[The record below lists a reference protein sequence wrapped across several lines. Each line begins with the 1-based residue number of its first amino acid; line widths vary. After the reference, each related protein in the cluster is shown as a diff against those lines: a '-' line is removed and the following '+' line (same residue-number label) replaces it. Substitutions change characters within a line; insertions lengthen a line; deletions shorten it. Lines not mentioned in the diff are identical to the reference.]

1 MTAHTTQPAP
11 KLVRALGLRDLV
23 LFNLVA
29 VLGLRHLGTTAKF
42 GPGSL
47 LMWLI
52 AAVFFFIP
60 QGLAVIELS
69 SRFPKEGGIYFWTKH
84 ALGEGNGFL
93 CGWCYWINN
102 VLYYPNLLISAAVI
116 ATFISGNDGNGL
128 SDNWT
133 YVLAVT
139 LGTLWIAVLIN
150 IVGVGTGKWLQNAG
164 GIGTYIPGL
173 ILILL
178 GIHGAMTAPP
188 ANEFSVATL
197 KPDLN
202 NLPALNL
209 LASIAFAFAGL
220 ELASTMAAE
229 VEHPRRNLPRSI
241 FISGPLIAIVYII
254 GTAAVLWCVPNKDI
268 NVVSGFLQAIKA
280 GANNISPTL
289 GWVAALCAALYTI
302 GNLGSVGAWLIG
314 PARVAFVIG
323 LDRYFPKSFG
333 AVHPRWHTPYVA
345 ILVQAALATIF
356 LLLSVL
362 GKGTHV
368 EDVYLI
374 LLDTQILI
382 YFIPYLY
389 LFVVF
394 LIHRQRGEN
403 STEVV
408 LAPGGSIAGW
418 LTGLSGMLTTLFAMI
433 IATIPP
439 PDMGSPLLFRLKVI
453 GGALGFVVFGG
464 FIYWCARLRRSKRVE
479 AEH

>member
-1 MTAHTTQPAP
+1 MPAETTQTTP
-11 KLVRALGLRDLV
+11 KLVRALKLRDLI

-47 LMWLI
+47 LMWCI
-52 AAVFFFIP
+52 AAVFFFVP

-69 SRFPKEGGIYFWTKH
+69 SRFPKEGGIYFWTKR
-84 ALGEGNGFL
+84 ALGEGHGFL
-93 CGWCYWINN
+93 CGWCYWVNN

-116 ATFISGNDGNGL
+116 ATFMFGKNASGL
-128 SDNWT
+128 SDNWM
-133 YVLAVT
+133 YVLPVT

-173 ILILL
+173 ILISL
-178 GIHGAMTAPP
+178 GAYGATTAPP
-188 ANEFSVATL
+188 ANELNLATL
-197 KPDLN
+197 KPDLT

-220 ELASTMAAE
+220 ELASTMADE
-229 VEHPRRNLPRSI
+229 VENPRRNLPRSI
-241 FISGPLIAIVYII
+241 FISAPLIAVVYVI
-254 GTAAVLWCVPNKDI
+254 GTAAVLWWLPNKDV
-268 NVVSGFLQAIKA
+268 NVVSGFLEAIKA
-280 GANNISPTL
+280 GADHISPTL
-289 GWVAALCAALYTI
+289 IWVAPLCAALYSI
-302 GNLGSVGAWLIG
+302 GNIGSVGAWLIG

-345 ILVQAALATIF
+345 ILVQATLATIF

-362 GKGTHV
+362 GKGTNV

-389 LFVVF
+389 LFIVF
-394 LIHRQRGEN
+394 LIHRRRGEN
-403 STEVV
+403 SSEVV
-408 LAPGGSIAGW
+408 LAPGRSIGAW
-418 LTGLSGMLTTLFAMI
+418 LTGLSGMIVTLFAMI
-433 IATIPP
+433 VATIPP
-439 PDMGSPLLFRLKVI
+439 PDVGDSRLFRLKVI
-453 GGALGFVVFGG
+453 GGAFGFVVIGG
-464 FIYWCARLRRSKRVE
+464 LIYWCARLRTRRGVQ
-479 AEH
+479 

>member
-1 MTAHTTQPAP
+1 MTTQTTQTAP
-11 KLVRALGLRDLV
+11 KLVRALKLRDLV

-69 SRFPKEGGIYFWTKH
+69 SRFPKEGGIYFWTKR
-84 ALGEGNGFL
+84 ALGEGHGFL

-116 ATFISGNDGNGL
+116 ATFIFGKDGNGL

-133 YVLAVT
+133 YVLPVT

-150 IVGVGTGKWLQNAG
+150 IVGLGTGKWLQNAG
-164 GIGTYIPGL
+164 GVGTYIPGL
-173 ILILL
+173 ILISL
-178 GIHGAMTAPP
+178 GVYGAVTTPP
-188 ANEFSVATL
+188 ANEFSLATL

-220 ELASTMAAE
+220 ELASTMADE
-229 VEHPRRNLPRSI
+229 VENPRCNLPRSI
-241 FISGPLIAIVYII
+241 FISAPLIAVAYIV
-254 GTAAVLWCVPNKDI
+254 GTAAVLWRLPNKDV

-280 GANNISPTL
+280 GADNISPTL

-345 ILVQAALATIF
+345 ILVQAMLATIF

-362 GKGTHV
+362 GKGTDV

-389 LFVVF
+389 LFIVF
-394 LIHRQRGEN
+394 LIHRRGCE
-403 STEVV
+403 SSSEVV
-408 LAPGGSIAGW
+408 HTPGGSIGGW
-418 LTGLSGMLTTLFAMI
+418 LIGLSGMLVTLFAMI

-439 PDMGSPLLFRLKVI
+439 PDMGNSLLFRLKVI
-453 GGALGFVVFGG
+453 GGAFGFVVIGG
-464 FIYWCARLRRSKRVE
+464 LIYWYARLRTRRGV
-479 AEH
+479 

>member
-1 MTAHTTQPAP
+1 MTTVTTQTGP
-11 KLVRALGLRDLV
+11 KLVRALKLRDLV

-84 ALGEGNGFL
+84 ALGEGHGFL

-116 ATFISGNDGNGL
+116 ATFIFAKSASGL

-133 YVLAVT
+133 YVLPVT
-139 LGTLWIAVLIN
+139 LGTLWIATLIN
-150 IVGVGTGKWLQNAG
+150 IVGLGTGKWLQNAG
-164 GIGTYIPGL
+164 GIGTYVPGL
-173 ILILL
+173 LLILL
-178 GIHGAMTAPP
+178 GVYGAITAPP
-188 ANEFSVATL
+188 ANELSLATL

-220 ELASTMAAE
+220 ELASTMADE
-229 VEHPRRNLPRSI
+229 VENPRRNLPRSI
-241 FISGPLIAIVYII
+241 FISAPLIAVVYII
-254 GTAAVLWCVPNKDI
+254 GTAAVLWRLPNKDV

-280 GANNISPTL
+280 GADNISPTL
-289 GWVAALCAALYTI
+289 GWVAPLCAALYSI

-323 LDRYFPKSFG
+323 LDRYFPKTFG
-333 AVHPRWHTPYVA
+333 VVHPRWHTPYVA
-345 ILVQAALATIF
+345 ILVQATLATIF

-362 GKGTHV
+362 GKGTNV

-389 LFVVF
+389 LFIVF
-394 LIHRQRGEN
+394 LIHRRRSEN
-403 STEVV
+403 ATQVL
-408 LAPGGSIAGW
+408 LAPGGSIGGW
-418 LTGLSGMLTTLFAMI
+418 LIGSSGMIVTLFAMI

-439 PDMGSPLLFRLKVI
+439 PDIGDSLLFRLKVI
-453 GGALGFVVFGG
+453 GGALGFVLIGG
-464 FIYWCARLRRSKRVE
+464 LIYGCARLKKKHTKISI
-479 AEH
+479 

>member
-1 MTAHTTQPAP
+1 MTKTTPQ
-11 KLVRALGLRDLV
+11 LVRGLKLRDLV

-69 SRFPKEGGIYFWTKH
+69 SRFPKEGGIYFWTKR
-84 ALGEGNGFL
+84 ALGEGHGFL

-102 VLYYPNLLISAAVI
+102 VLYYPNLLISAAVV
-116 ATFISGNDGNGL
+116 ATFIFGKSGSGL
-128 SDNWT
+128 SDNWA
-133 YVLAVT
+133 YVLPAT
-139 LGTLWIAVLIN
+139 LAALWIAAVIN
-150 IVGVGTGKWLQNAG
+150 ILGLGTGKWLQNAG

-178 GIHGAMTAPP
+178 GAYGAMTAPP
-188 ANEFSVATL
+188 ANELSVATL

-202 NLPALNL
+202 NLPALSL

-220 ELASTMAAE
+220 ELASTMGDE
-229 VEHPRRNLPRSI
+229 VENPRRNLPRSI
-241 FISGPLIAIVYII
+241 FISAPLIAVVYVL
-254 GTAAVLWCVPNKDI
+254 GTTAVLWRLPNKDI
-268 NVVSGFLQAIKA
+268 NVISGFLQAIQA
-280 GANNISPTL
+280 GADNISPTL
-289 GWVAALCAALYTI
+289 GWVAPLCAALYAI
-302 GNLGSVGAWLIG
+302 GNLGGVGAWLVG

-323 LDRYFPKSFG
+323 LDRYFPTAFG

-345 ILVQAALATIF
+345 IVVQAALATIF

-362 GKGTHV
+362 GKGTNV

-389 LFVVF
+389 LFTVF
-394 LIHRQRGEN
+394 LIHRRRDEKV
-403 STEVV
+403 SEVV
-408 LAPGGSIAGW
+408 IAPGGLIAGW
-418 LTGLSGMLTTLFAMI
+418 FTGLSGMVVTLFAMI

-439 PDMGSPLLFRLKVI
+439 PDIGDSLAFRLKVI
-453 GGALGFVVFGG
+453 GGALGFILIGG
-464 FIYWCARLRRSKRVE
+464 SIYWCARFKKK
-479 AEH
+479 

>member
-1 MTAHTTQPAP
+1 MTTETTRTPP
-11 KLVRALGLRDLV
+11 KLVRSLKLRDLV

-69 SRFPKEGGIYFWTKH
+69 SRFPKEGGIYFWTKS
-84 ALGEGNGFL
+84 ALGEAHGFL

-116 ATFISGNDGNGL
+116 ATFVLGKNGTGL
-128 SDNWT
+128 SDNWA
-133 YVLAVT
+133 YVLPVT
-139 LGTLWIAVLIN
+139 LGTLWIATVIN
-150 IVGVGTGKWLQNAG
+150 IVGLGTGKWLQNAG
-164 GIGTYIPGL
+164 GVGTYIPGL

-178 GIHGAMTAPP
+178 GVYGAMTAPP
-188 ANEFSVATL
+188 ANELSLATL
-197 KPDLN
+197 KPDLG

-220 ELASTMAAE
+220 ELASTMSDE
-229 VEHPRRNLPRSI
+229 VENPRRNLPRAI
-241 FISGPLIAIVYII
+241 LISAPLIAVAYIV
-254 GTAAVLWCVPNKDI
+254 GTAAVLWRLPNKDV
-268 NVVSGFLQAIKA
+268 NVVSGFLQAIKT
-280 GANNISPTL
+280 GADNISPML
-289 GWVAALCAALYTI
+289 WWIAPLCAALYTI

-323 LDRYFPKSFG
+323 LDRYFPKAFG

-345 ILVQAALATIF
+345 IFVQATLATIF
-356 LLLSVL
+356 LLLSVV
-362 GKGTHV
+362 GKGTKI

-382 YFIPYLY
+382 YFIPYVY
-389 LFVVF
+389 LFIVF
-394 LIHRQRGEN
+394 LIHRRRSQN
-403 STEVV
+403 ASDVV
-408 LAPGGSIAGW
+408 LVPGGLIGGW
-418 LTGLSGMLTTLFAMI
+418 LTGLSGVIVTFFAMI

-439 PDMGSPLLFRLKVI
+439 PDMENSLLFRLKVI
-453 GGALGFVVFGG
+453 GGALGFILIGG
-464 FIYWCARLRRSKRVE
+464 VIYGCARLKE
-479 AEH
+479 K